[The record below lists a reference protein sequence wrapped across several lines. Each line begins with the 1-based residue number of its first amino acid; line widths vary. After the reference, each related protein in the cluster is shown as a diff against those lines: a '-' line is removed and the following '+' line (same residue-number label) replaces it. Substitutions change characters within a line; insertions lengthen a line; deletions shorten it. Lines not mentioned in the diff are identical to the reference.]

1 MLPYRQPVDAAQL
14 GPSSRGGYL
23 AAMIVDGI
31 IDIAV
36 IGIAVIG
43 IADKTWGEVP
53 LLILHTNTGRDTA
66 RDTAAIIADVERIG
80 REQLAVFK
88 RPKYAVISKTLLPRT
103 FSGKLS
109 KPQLRQIYR
118 EPPSDAIPLFK
129 RTR

>member
-23 AAMIVDGI
+23 VGMGVDVI
-31 IDIAV
+31 ID
-36 IGIAVIG
+36 IAVIG

>member
-23 AAMIVDGI
+23 AAMGVDGI
-31 IDIAV
+31 ID
-36 IGIAVIG
+36 IAVIG